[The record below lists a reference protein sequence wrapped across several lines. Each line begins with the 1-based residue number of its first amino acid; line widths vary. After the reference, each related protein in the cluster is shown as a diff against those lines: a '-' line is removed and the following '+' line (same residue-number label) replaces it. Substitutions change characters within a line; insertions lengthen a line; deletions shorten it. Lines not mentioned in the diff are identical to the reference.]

1 MVASGTPN
9 HPDDPAN
16 APQSGVE
23 RVSAGH
29 SPVPAPLQ
37 RLAELIADAPHNLV
51 ARGDRTD
58 MVQRHILECDAVAA
72 RLSPTGRWMDLGTGG
87 GLPGLVLAYRFPA
100 VEWTLVDA
108 TAKKV
113 DSVRTFA
120 AELDLGNVTVVHG
133 RAETLAHDP
142 AHRGRY
148 AGVVCRALAQLP
160 VLLEL
165 TRGFLMPDGL
175 LVAMKGPNWPAELQ
189 RAGGAQATLRFRDV
203 HSEELPLSDRASWV
217 VTMRAHGPPPPG
229 YPRRD
234 GIPKQQPLA

>member
-1 MVASGTPN
+1 MTTSGASD
-9 HPDDPAN
+9 HPDPTGN
-16 APQSGVE
+16 GPHTAPE
-23 RVSAGH
+23 RVSAGQR
-29 SPVPAPLQ
+29 PVPEPLQ
-37 RLAELIADAPHNLV
+37 RLAGLIAGAPHNLV
-51 ARGDRTD
+51 ARGDRAD
-58 MVQRHILECDAVAA
+58 MLQRHILECDAVAT
-72 RLSPTGRWMDLGTGG
+72 RLSPSGRWMDLGTGG

-113 DSVRTFA
+113 EAVRGFA
-120 AELDLGNVTVVHG
+120 DELGLENVTVAHG

-148 AGVVCRALAQLP
+148 GGVVCRALAQLP

-165 TRGFLMPDGL
+165 TRGFLAPDGL
-175 LVAMKGPNWPAELQ
+175 LVAMKGPNWNAELQ
-189 RAGGAQATLRFRDV
+189 RAGAAQHTLRFREV
-203 HSEELPLSDRASWV
+203 HSEELPLPDRSSWL
-217 VTMRAHGPPPPG
+217 VTMRADGPPPPG